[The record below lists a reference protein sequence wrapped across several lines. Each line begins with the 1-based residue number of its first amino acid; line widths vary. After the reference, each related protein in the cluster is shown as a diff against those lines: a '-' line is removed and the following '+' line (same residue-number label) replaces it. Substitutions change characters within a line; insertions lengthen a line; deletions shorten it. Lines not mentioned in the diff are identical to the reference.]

1 MGYPRLKA
9 YMKLK
14 NITQPE
20 LATKL
25 NMALSTLNAKI
36 NGNSDFTGTEMKE
49 VSQVLGISVNEIFF
63 TDTIHE
69 MKSDSE

>member
-20 LATKL
+20 LAIKL

-36 NGNSDFTGTEMKE
+36 NGNSDFTGAEMKE
-49 VSQVLGISVNEIFF
+49 VSQVIGISVNEIFF

-69 MKSDSE
+69 MKSEE